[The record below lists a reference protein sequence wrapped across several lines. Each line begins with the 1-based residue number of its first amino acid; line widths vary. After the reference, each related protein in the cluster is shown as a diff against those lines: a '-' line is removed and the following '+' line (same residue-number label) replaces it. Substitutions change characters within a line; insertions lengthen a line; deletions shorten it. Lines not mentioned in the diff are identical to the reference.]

1 MFTGIV
7 GGTSSV
13 VSIKRC
19 EGLHTLEIAL
29 APEALS
35 VLVVGS
41 SVAIDGV
48 CLTVTELL
56 PSVARFD
63 VMRETLRVTTLGE
76 LCEGSVVNTELS
88 LSTQRDISG
97 HIVSGHVDATA
108 TIIAVERPDERN
120 CTVVFSVDRRWMS
133 YIFPKGYI
141 AVHGCSLTVG
151 SIDRLKGEFRVY
163 LIPETMRRTT
173 FGNAKVGGRVNIEV
187 ERQTQVLVDT
197 IRACFEEAIRGGF
210 PFSPSGETP

>member
-7 GGTSSV
+7 RDTSSV
-13 VSIKRC
+13 VSIERH
-19 EGLHTLEIAL
+19 EGLHTFEIAL
-29 APEALS
+29 DPEALS
-35 VLVVGS
+35 ILAVGS

-56 PSVARFD
+56 PSAARFD

-97 HIVSGHVDATA
+97 HIVSGHVDTTA
-108 TIIAVERPDERN
+108 TIIAVEQPDERN
-120 CTVVFSVDRRWMS
+120 CTVVFSVDPSWIR

-151 SIDRLKGEFRVY
+151 AVDRSRGEFRVY

-173 FGNAKVGGRVNIEV
+173 FGDAQVGGRVNIEV

-197 IRACFEEAIRGGF
+197 IRACFEEAIKGDF
-210 PFSPSGETP
+210 